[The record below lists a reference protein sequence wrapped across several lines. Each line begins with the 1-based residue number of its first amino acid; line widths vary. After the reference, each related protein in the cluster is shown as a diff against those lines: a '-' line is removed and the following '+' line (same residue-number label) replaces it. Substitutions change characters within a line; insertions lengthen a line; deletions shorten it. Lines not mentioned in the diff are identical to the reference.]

1 LFLIPIIITAYF
13 LIRTVITLY
22 KISAN
27 TKK

>member
-1 LFLIPIIITAYF
+1 LFLTPIIITVYF